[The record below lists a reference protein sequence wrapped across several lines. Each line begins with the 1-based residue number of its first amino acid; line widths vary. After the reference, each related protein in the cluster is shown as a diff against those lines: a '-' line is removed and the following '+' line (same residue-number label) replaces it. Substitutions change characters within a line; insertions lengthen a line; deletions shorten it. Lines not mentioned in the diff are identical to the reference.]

1 MINSNTNNCSIKD
14 FFENRDRLII
24 SHMNGEID
32 KKSFL
37 ELNYKYMISNRV
49 KPFAMIDS
57 FEKGM
62 YNYQFYNVMAKY
74 NKMIVQDIKESGK
87 NIDFYTKYLDDVKY
101 YYDEKD
107 KTIFRLL
114 RFLKYYNVEAY
125 FVSMESTALNGKLY
139 EIVLKDYEFAV
150 LHSCSEWMLSVLR
163 KENVFLDKIQ
173 KSVIDYYVNNT
184 Y

>member
-1 MINSNTNNCSIKD
+1 MMNDTLDCSIKS

-32 KKSFL
+32 KKKFL
-37 ELNYKYMISNRV
+37 ELNYNYMIDNKV
-49 KPFAMIDS
+49 KPFVMIDS

-62 YNYQFYNVMAKY
+62 YNYQFYNIMAKY
-74 NKMIVQDIKESGK
+74 NKMIAQDIRENGK
-87 NIDFYTKYLDDVKY
+87 NIDFYAKYLDDVKH

-114 RFLKYYNVEAY
+114 RFLKYNNVEAY
-125 FVSMESTALNGKLY
+125 FVSMESAVLNGKLY

-150 LHSCSEWMLSVLR
+150 LHSCSAWMLSV
-163 KENVFLDKIQ
+163 
-173 KSVIDYYVNNT
+173 
-184 Y
+184 

>member
-1 MINSNTNNCSIKD
+1 MMNDTCSIES

-24 SHMNGEID
+24 SHMNNEID

-37 ELNYKYMISNRV
+37 ELNYKYIISNRV

-74 NKMIVQDIKESGK
+74 NKMLCQEIRESGK
-87 NIDFYTKYLDDVKY
+87 NIDFCAKYLNDVKY

-114 RFLKYYNVEAY
+114 RFLKYKNVEAY
-125 FVSMESTALNGKLY
+125 FVSMESTALDGKLY

-150 LHSCSEWMLSVLR
+150 LHSCCEWILSVLR
-163 KENVFLDKIQ
+163 KENVFLNQTQ
-173 KSVIDYYVNNT
+173 KSVIDYYVNQR

>member
-1 MINSNTNNCSIKD
+1 MSDIENLQTIDK

-32 KKSFL
+32 KKNFL
-37 ELNYKYMISNRV
+37 DSNYKYMIDNKI
-49 KPFAMIDS
+49 KPFITIDS

-62 YNYQFYNVMAKY
+62 YNYQYYNVMAKY
-74 NKMIVQDIKESGK
+74 YKVIVQELKESGK
-87 NIDFYTKYLDDVKY
+87 GLNFYSKYLDDVNY

-107 KTIFRLL
+107 KTTFRLL
-114 RFLKYYNVEAY
+114 RHLKYKNVEAY
-125 FVSMESTALNGKLY
+125 FISMESSVLEGKLY

-150 LHSCSEWMLSVLR
+150 LHSQSEWLLSALKR
-163 KENVFLDKIQ
+163 ENVFLSYKK
-173 KSVIDYYVNNT
+173 KSVIDYYVNQK

>member
-1 MINSNTNNCSIKD
+1 MNDIENTNDIKS
-14 FFENRDRLII
+14 FFENRDKLIV

-37 ELNYKYMISNRV
+37 ELNYKYMIDNKI
-49 KPFAMIDS
+49 KPFTTIDS
-57 FEKGM
+57 FEKGI

-74 NKMIVQDIKESGK
+74 YRMIVQEIKESGK
-87 NIDFYTKYLDDVKY
+87 SINFYSKYLDDVKY

-107 KTIFRLL
+107 KTTFRLL
-114 RFLKYYNVEAY
+114 RFLKYKNVEAY
-125 FVSMESTALNGKLY
+125 FISMESSTLEGKLY

-150 LHSCSEWMLSVLR
+150 LHSQSEWILGALK
-163 KENVFLDKIQ
+163 KENVFLSHIK
-173 KSVIDYYVNNT
+173 KSVIDYYVNQK

>member
-1 MINSNTNNCSIKD
+1 MSDTCSIES
-14 FFENRDRLII
+14 FFENRDRLIK

-32 KKSFL
+32 KKTFL
-37 ELNYKYMISNRV
+37 ELNHNYMIDNKI
-49 KPFAMIDS
+49 KPFITIDS

-62 YNYQFYNVMAKY
+62 YNYQFYNIMAKY
-74 NKMIVQDIKESGK
+74 NKMMCQEIRQSGK
-87 NIDFYTKYLDDVKY
+87 HIEFYTKYLDNVKY

-114 RFLKYYNVEAY
+114 RYLKYKNVEAY
-125 FVSMESTALNGKLY
+125 FISMESTALDGKLY

-150 LHSCSEWMLSVLR
+150 LHSCCEWVLSVLK
-163 KENVFLDKIQ
+163 KENVFLNEIQ
-173 KSVIDYYVNNT
+173 KSVIDYYVNKS